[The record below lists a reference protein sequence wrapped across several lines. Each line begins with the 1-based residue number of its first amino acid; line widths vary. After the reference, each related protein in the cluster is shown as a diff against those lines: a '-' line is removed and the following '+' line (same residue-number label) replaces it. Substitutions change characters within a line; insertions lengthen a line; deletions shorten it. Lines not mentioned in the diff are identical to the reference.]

1 MKAQQLLLVTISVAT
16 LKVFTKG
23 INVQRYRPKFLQVDS
38 IEMKGGIR
46 GLPATRSIHSM
57 DVPSLSADS
66 AEPQRVKL

>member
-46 GLPATRSIHSM
+46 GLPRSIHSM
-57 DVPSLSADS
+57 EVPSLSA
-66 AEPQRVKL
+66 ER